1 MVLHDIKIIDVK
13 RSEFDKEKSDPA
25 KGKFVWK
32 KKVFISYKSPET
44 RPHFKF
50 SWNRN
55 HEWAIADWQNKWPGC
70 SFVEPQDNY
79 VPIGLT
85 PNADN
90 HYTFKDVVLMKIPI
104 EEYVNQRKAEIMESE
119 KRPGIIKGM
128 LRDEYRNLGVSVSDS
143 ELDKMTLG

>member
-13 RSEFDKEKSDPA
+13 RSDFDKEKSDPA
-25 KGKFVWK
+25 KGKYTWK

-44 RPHFKF
+44 RPPFKF
-50 SWNRN
+50 QWNRN

-79 VPIGLT
+79 VPAGLT

-90 HYTFKDVVLMKIPI
+90 HYIFKDVVLMKIPI
-104 EEYVNQRKAEIMESE
+104 MEYIEQRKREIMESE
-119 KRPGIIKGM
+119 KRPAIIKGM
-128 LRDEYRNLGVSVSDS
+128 LRDEYRNAGVSVSDT
-143 ELDKMTLG
+143 ELDRMAL